1 MSHHGARLNG
11 LEPLPAR
18 PSTAS
23 IRIRTTPHN
32 ANPTPVASASGDGDD
47 DDVADGFDF
56 VRDEFT
62 AERLRAIS
70 GEANLED
77 VRNLEIEVDTSQ
89 QSIAHLGELVPNLE
103 TLKLTNSRVDSFR
116 DLGTRMRSLRIIWV
130 TRCGITELD
139 GIVALSA
146 LKELYIAFND
156 VSDLSPLALH
166 EQCVV
171 RQFVPVVHQFRC
183 AATTIRWRGRKRPS
197 AACVPDVRVCHA
209 ACTRCFALLR
219 RIQFSACSRS

>member
-1 MSHHGARLNG
+1 MSHHGARLSG

-32 ANPTPVASASGDGDD
+32 ANPTPVASASGDTA

-70 GEANLED
+70 GEADLED
-77 VRNLEIEVDTSQ
+77 VRNLEIEVDTSL

-116 DLGTRMRSLRIIWV
+116 DLGTRLRNLQIIWV

-171 RQFVPVVHQFRC
+171 VRQQSANSC
-183 AATTIRWRGRKRPS
+183 ASCCSLETIVLSDKRGEGCHPPRLFMHAHFASLSERPYKRS
-197 AACVPDVRVCHA
+197 ERM
-209 ACTRCFALLR
+209 TE
-219 RIQFSACSRS
+219 